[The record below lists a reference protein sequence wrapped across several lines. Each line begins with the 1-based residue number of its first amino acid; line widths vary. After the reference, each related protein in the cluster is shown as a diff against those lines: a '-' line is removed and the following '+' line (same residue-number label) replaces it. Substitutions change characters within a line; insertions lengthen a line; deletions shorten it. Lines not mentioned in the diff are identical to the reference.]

1 VSGCLNVCGGR
12 VTGERVQES
21 GGSGNKPTLF
31 ERHEFYPKRYNN
43 GGSITCNLCSGK
55 NMENG
60 GNLFEYWETSTESVA
75 AWNQKKAEV
84 DEKKLSNKE
93 KGINQ
98 RILYPSYEIAC
109 ITYVP
114 QKDLDCPENRFIAE
128 TSFLATPGAL
138 ECGYSQCI
146 DWTADGILDENV
158 YKWIGRYTR
167 ARLKLA
173 GICVEISQGKAF
185 KMRKFY
191 KCIETSEKSTISFIL
206 GGFFCFQS
214 ATYWLRS
221 RHEQIEH
228 FIHAGLIEKASLQF
242 YPDKDRRKTPDYLI
256 QTHAGEWHVFESK
269 GGEYTPRWQRIEE
282 AVAQLDSVTHV
293 VCKNGPPKKIRTFVC
308 THTSIDADK
317 DIVINVVD
325 PVPDLV
331 QPIIIN
337 PDVCVLLSKLTL
349 ISLFDTLSAIKTSRI
364 QKIPGMDDWVF
375 VGAPQYDDIHYGI
388 PEVCL
393 GFKDKLKLRLGVY
406 LLIKEVIDLNLAKNK
421 EGVNVAEV
429 NEKLAVLLP
438 SPVKLRRVIDALS
451 PFMHHKISYRNYGD
465 YFNLLSEYLGLPK
478 LTKKILEKEMRLVN
492 DLPEIIKKH
501 RSPWGGLTRK
511 APLPGYDDPWELAQ
525 INKRKTLG
533 KKPKN

>member
-1 VSGCLNVCGGR
+1 MN
-12 VTGERVQES
+12 
-21 GGSGNKPTLF
+21 
-31 ERHEFYPKRYNN
+31 
-43 GGSITCNLCSGK
+43 
-55 NMENG
+55 ENG
-60 GNLFEYWETSTESVA
+60 NVFTWL
-75 AWNQKKAEV
+75 EV
-84 DEKKLSNKE
+84 SEQSLITRENEKKEIDAIKASNKE
-93 KGINQ
+93 KGITK
-98 RILYPSYEIAC
+98 RILYPSYEIVC
-109 ITYVP
+109 IDYDP
-114 QKDLDCPENRFIAE
+114 QGDMEDPEKRLIAE
-128 TSFLATPGAL
+128 TSLLATPGAL

-146 DWTADGILDENV
+146 DWKADGILDEGI
-158 YKWIGRYTR
+158 YKRIGFYTR
-167 ARLKLA
+167 NRLRLA
-173 GICVEISQGKAF
+173 GSCVEISDGKAF

-191 KCIETSEKSTISFIL
+191 QCIESSEKSTLSFIL
-206 GGFFCFQS
+206 GGFFCYQS
-214 ATYWLRS
+214 ANYWLKS
-221 RHEQIEH
+221 RHEQIKH
-228 FIHAGLIEKASLQF
+228 FIHAGLIKKASLQF
-242 YPDKDRRKTPDYLI
+242 YPDEDKRKTPDYLI
-256 QTHAGEWHVFESK
+256 ETQEGKWHVFESK
-269 GGEYTPRWQRIEE
+269 GGEHTSRWQRIEE

-406 LLIKEVIDLNLAKNK
+406 LLIKEAIDLNLAKNK

-451 PFMHHKISYRNYGD
+451 PFMRHKISYRNYGD

-478 LTKKILEKEMRLVN
+478 LTKKILEEETRLVN

-533 KKPKN
+533 KKPKNR